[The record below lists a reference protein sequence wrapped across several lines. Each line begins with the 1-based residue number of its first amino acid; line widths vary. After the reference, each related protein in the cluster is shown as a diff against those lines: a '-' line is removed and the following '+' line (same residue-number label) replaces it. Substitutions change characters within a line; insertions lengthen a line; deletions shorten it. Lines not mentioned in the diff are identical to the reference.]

1 MVHWVVRSLRAPLWR
16 DLLDSLGAIFAAA
29 SATFVGHFPWFFT
42 YNYLQKTVPRI
53 DDQPMMKRVRDACI
67 GFASSVVSDTSSN
80 SLRVVKTT
88 KQTFAT
94 PISYPDA
101 VRLVIQQDGLAGL
114 FGRGLKTRIIANGLQ
129 GALFSVLW
137 HWIKEKMN

>member
-1 MVHWVVRSLRAPLWR
+1 
-16 DLLDSLGAIFAAA
+16 
-29 SATFVGHFPWFFT
+29 
-42 YNYLQKTVPRI
+42 
-53 DDQPMMKRVRDACI
+53 MMKRVRDACI
-67 GFASSVVSDTSSN
+67 GFVSSVVSDTSSN

-101 VRLVIQQDGLAGL
+101 VRLVVQQDGLAGL

-137 HWIKEKMN
+137 HWVKEKMN